1 MKTNAVA
8 LLSGL
13 LFGLGL
19 SLSQMVNPN
28 KVLDFLDIFGHFD
41 PSLMLVMVGALS
53 VGFVGFRFAKKL
65 PTPLFAEH
73 FQLSSKT
80 LLDKPLMIGAALFG
94 IGWGMTGYCPG
105 PAITGLSLF
114 SLENVFVVFAICAGF
129 ITYHW
134 FFERDKS

>member
-1 MKTNAVA
+1 MKTNIVA
-8 LLSGL
+8 LLAGL

-28 KVLDFLDIFGHFD
+28 KVLNFLDIFGHFD

-53 VGFVGFRFAKKL
+53 VGFVGFRWARHL
-65 PTPLFAEH
+65 PAPFFAER

-80 LLDKPLMIGAALFG
+80 IIDKPLIIGAAVFG

-105 PAITGLSLF
+105 PAVTGLGLL
-114 SLENVFVVFAICAGF
+114 SLENLIVVIAMCAGF
-129 ITYHW
+129 VTYHW